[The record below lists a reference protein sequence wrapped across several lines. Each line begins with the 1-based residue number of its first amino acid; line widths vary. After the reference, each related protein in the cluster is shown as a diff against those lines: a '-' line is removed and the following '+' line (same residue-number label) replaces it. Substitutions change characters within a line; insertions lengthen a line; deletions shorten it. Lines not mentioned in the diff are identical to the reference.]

1 MATTP
6 QPSSRP
12 NAESNAESNAERGVL
27 AELPELLGSD
37 TARASGTILWR
48 LTAERRQLD
57 ANLVRLGP
65 GDRVAEHAE
74 ADLDVLLYV
83 ADGDGVLDLA
93 GRSQGL
99 RPGGV
104 VWLPR
109 GARRALAAGPD
120 GLVYV
125 TAHRRRPGMTI
136 GRAEP
141 EGGEPACLLHRVC
154 DECGRLAGESDA
166 RYCSRCGTAL
176 PD

>member
-6 QPSSRP
+6 QPSPEPR
-12 NAESNAESNAERGVL
+12 AERGVL
-27 AELPELLGSD
+27 AELPELLGD
-37 TARASGTILWR
+37 AERASGTILWR

-57 ANLVRLGP
+57 ANLVRIGP
-65 GDRVAEHAE
+65 DDRVAEHVE

-83 ADGDGVLDLA
+83 TDGDGRLDLE
-93 GRSQGL
+93 GRPQEL

-120 GLVYV
+120 GLAYV
-125 TAHRRRPGMTI
+125 TAHRRRPGMGI

-154 DECGRLAGESDA
+154 DECGRLAGEPDA
-166 RYCSRCGTAL
+166 TYCSRCGTAL
-176 PD
+176 PA

>member
-1 MATTP
+1 MATTSQPRPEPRP
-6 QPSSRP
+6 QPS
-12 NAESNAESNAERGVL
+12 AERGVL
-27 AELPELLGSD
+27 AESPELLGD
-37 TARASGTILWR
+37 AARASDTILWR

-57 ANLVRLGP
+57 ANLVRIAS

-74 ADLDVLLYV
+74 ADLDVLLCV
-83 ADGDGVLDLA
+83 TDGGGRLELE
-93 GRSQGL
+93 GRSQEL

-109 GARRALAAGPD
+109 GARRALSAGPD

-136 GRAEP
+136 GRAES
-141 EGGEPACLLHRVC
+141 EGGESACLLHRVC
-154 DECGRLAGESDA
+154 DECGRLAGEPDA

-176 PD
+176 PA